1 MSDIFSHLSPGVA
14 SLPLALWDVDNDGIE
29 DLLIGVSQLSND
41 SQVSSSQ
48 VVSKGNHTR
57 DLLTFDHF
65 RYSQAKSDTVHRL

>member
-1 MSDIFSHLSPGVA
+1 MSNVFLHLSPGVT

-48 VVSKGNHTR
+48 AVIKGNHT
-57 DLLTFDHF
+57 DMG
-65 RYSQAKSDTVHRL
+65 